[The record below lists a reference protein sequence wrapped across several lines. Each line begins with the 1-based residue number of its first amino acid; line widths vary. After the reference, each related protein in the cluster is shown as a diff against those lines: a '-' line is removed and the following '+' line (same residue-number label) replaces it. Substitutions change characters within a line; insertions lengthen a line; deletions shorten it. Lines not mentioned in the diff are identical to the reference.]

1 MRKIPHTIN
10 ANLNA
15 KFDTPNPMA
24 AREISKAATIMTNS
38 IARL

>member
-1 MRKIPHTIN
+1 MRKIPHTTN

-24 AREISKAATIMTNS
+24 ARKISKAATITTNS